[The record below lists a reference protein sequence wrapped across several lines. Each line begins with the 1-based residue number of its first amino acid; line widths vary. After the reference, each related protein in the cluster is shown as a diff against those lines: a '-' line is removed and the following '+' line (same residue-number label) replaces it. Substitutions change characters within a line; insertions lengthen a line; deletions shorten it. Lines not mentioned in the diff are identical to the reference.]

1 VAIIADIFMG
11 AIEKITSTTRKVF
24 INHRASLV
32 LILTIIPLEL
42 TGSRRVLIQWAHT
55 FHSSPKNKRS
65 IKHVLSGVFVERW
78 VARTRSHWSADLE
91 WHGSQFDANGSRLI
105 GTWNLTLN
113 YR

>member
-42 TGSRRVLIQWAHT
+42 TGSRRVLIQ
-55 FHSSPKNKRS
+55 
-65 IKHVLSGVFVERW
+65 
-78 VARTRSHWSADLE
+78 
-91 WHGSQFDANGSRLI
+91 
-105 GTWNLTLN
+105 
-113 YR
+113 